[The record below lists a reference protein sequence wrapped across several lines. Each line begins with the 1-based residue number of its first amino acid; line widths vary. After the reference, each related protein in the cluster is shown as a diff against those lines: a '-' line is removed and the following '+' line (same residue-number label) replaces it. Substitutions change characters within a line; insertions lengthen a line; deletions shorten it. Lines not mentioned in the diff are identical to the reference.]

1 MSTRN
6 KLYLS
11 PLVCISL
18 KCLLFILGNTDID
31 FLRSHLPSSPPIAS
45 VLNAGLVSAG
55 TEMTVA
61 CKIPLNLFLIKLI
74 LTIVNSNLTADQVEG
89 SVQGAVD
96 VFQHSSILTG
106 SSLLRISIFYL

>member
-11 PLVCISL
+11 PLVCFNL
-18 KCLLFILGNTDID
+18 KCLSFIVGNTDID
-31 FLRSHLPSSPPIAS
+31 VLGSHLPSPPPVAS

-55 TEMTVA
+55 TEMTVV

-74 LTIVNSNLTADQVEG
+74 LTIVNSNLTADQVES

-96 VFQHSSILTG
+96 VFQHFFSILTG
-106 SSLLRISIFYL
+106 SSLL

>member
-1 MSTRN
+1 MSTRK

-11 PLVCISL
+11 PLVCMNFE
-18 KCLLFILGNTDID
+18 CLSFIIGNSDID
-31 FLRSHLPSSPPIAS
+31 FLSSQLPSSLPIAS

-61 CKIPLNLFLIKLI
+61 CKIPLNLFVIKLI

-96 VFQHSSILTG
+96 VSQHSSSILTG
-106 SSLLRISIFYL
+106 SSLL